1 VALLLD
7 ARATVEMT
15 TLRVTREKMI
25 NPTRICVLASPTSWH
40 FLDLKRAAGEKF
52 ELESRSFEELSAIA
66 GERDFG
72 ERHPIECFEL
82 IFARSMPAGSLQQV
96 VFRMDVLLELE
107 RKGVRI
113 VNPPRTIE
121 TAVDKY
127 LALARLAANGVPVP
141 RTAVSQTVHQALVQF
156 ERLGGDVVVKPL
168 FGSMGKGLC
177 RIQSE
182 EEAIRVFETLV
193 ADDNV
198 IYQQVFVDHGGFD
211 LRLLVIGDQVL
222 AMRRENSNH
231 WITNI
236 AQGGRGSMHRPTE
249 IEKKL
254 ARQSAR
260 SVGAIIAGVDLL
272 YDQQSGQP
280 YVVEVNSA
288 PAWQATSEVLKIDV
302 AEMILTEL
310 QRLVVG

>member
-1 VALLLD
+1 
-7 ARATVEMT
+7 
-15 TLRVTREKMI
+15 MI
-25 NPTRICVLASPTSWH
+25 NPTKICVLASPTSWH
-40 FLDLKRAAGEKF
+40 FLDLKRAAGKQF
-52 ELESRSFEELSAIA
+52 ELESRSFAELAAFVCKTGSTDTRPWNEFDIV
-66 GERDFG
+66 
-72 ERHPIECFEL
+72 L
-82 IFARSMPAGSLQQV
+82 SRSMPVGSLQQV

-127 LALARLAANGVPVP
+127 LSLARLAANGVPVP
-141 RTAVSQTVHQALVQF
+141 QTAVSQTVHQALQQF
-156 ERLGGDVVVKPL
+156 QQLGGKVVVKPL

-177 RIQSE
+177 RIQSA

-231 WITNI
+231 WVTNI
-236 AQGGRGSMHRPTE
+236 AQGGRGSTHRPTE
-249 IEKKL
+249 IEKEL

-260 SVGAIIAGVDLL
+260 SVGAIIAGIDLL
-272 YDQQSGQP
+272 YDQQSGHP

-288 PAWQATSEVLKIDV
+288 PAWQATSEVLQIDV
-302 AEMILTEL
+302 AERILNEL